1 MKRLLSIPALLVSFT
16 LIVCA
21 QTGNAHATTPEENVK
36 MRITVGS
43 AVLTATLDDN
53 STTRALVAKFPLTVL
68 MQDLYSREMCYHF
81 PDALP
86 ADNVQNTG
94 YEVGEIIYWP
104 PRHSLVIMYAQN
116 GERFSMQKIGRIEN
130 GVAIFSNTGNV
141 TVTFEVIIGSAKN
154 QLTPWLEKQVSRG
167 GNK

>member
-1 MKRLLSIPALLVSFT
+1 MKKLFLIPALLVSFT

-21 QTGNAHATTPEENVK
+21 QTGNTNTTTPEGNVK
-36 MRITVGS
+36 IKITVGS
-43 AVLTATLDDN
+43 TVLTATLDDN
-53 STTRALVAKFPLTVL
+53 STTRALVAKFPLTVP

-86 ADNVQNTG
+86 ADNVRNTG

-116 GERFSMQKIGRIEN
+116 GERFSMQKMGRIER
-130 GVAIFSNTGNV
+130 GVDIFSNTGNV
-141 TVTFEVIIGSAKN
+141 TVTFEVI
-154 QLTPWLEKQVSRG
+154 R
-167 GNK
+167 